1 MLALPEGIMDAA
13 VDRRNPQRMVRPK
26 VPWGTWLHSVVCGA
40 FGGGYG
46 ARCSLGGLAFGP
58 RAADR
63 SSDAG
68 SVRFEDDAARVHLSA
83 RPGCVP

>member
-13 VDRRNPQRMVRPK
+13 VDRRNRQRIVRARSA
-26 VPWGTWLHSVVCGA
+26 VGSLAAFLGTWGVRRRLWIKVQPG
-40 FGGGYG
+40 
-46 ARCSLGGLAFGP
+46 RLAFGP